1 MNFHEQKKNNI
12 NKEKLKEIY
21 KIEKKNK
28 KDVAIELTVPT
39 REDTE
44 IIIVKFGNLDYKL
57 DYYLKNYNDK
67 LELNRCVEVKIL
79 SAELV
84 EWGV

>member
-1 MNFHEQKKNNI
+1 M
-12 NKEKLKEIY
+12 NKEKLKEIFEIA
-21 KIEKKNK
+21 KENK
-28 KDVAIELTVPT
+28 KDIAIELTVPT

-67 LELNRCVEVKIL
+67 LELNRCAEVKIL

>member
-1 MNFHEQKKNNI
+1 M
-12 NKEKLKEIY
+12 NKEKLKEFF
-21 KIEKKNK
+21 KIAKENK
-28 KDVAIELTVPT
+28 KDIAIELTVPT

-57 DYYLKNYNDK
+57 DYYLKNYNDN
-67 LELNRCVEVKIL
+67 LELNRCAEVKIL

>member
-1 MNFHEQKKNNI
+1 M
-12 NKEKLKEIY
+12 NKEKLKEIFEIA
-21 KIEKKNK
+21 KADK

-39 REDTE
+39 RTATE
-44 IIIVKFGNLDYKL
+44 VIIVKNDNLDYKL
-57 DYYLKNYNDK
+57 SYYLNNYNDD
-67 LELNRCVEVKIL
+67 LELTRCTDIKIL

>member
-1 MNFHEQKKNNI
+1 M
-12 NKEKLKEIY
+12 NKEKLKDIFEIAR
-21 KIEKKNK
+21 ENK
-28 KDVAIELTVPT
+28 KDIAIELTVPT
-39 REDTE
+39 RQDTE

-57 DYYLKNYNDK
+57 DYYLKNYNDN
-67 LELNRCVEVKIL
+67 LELNRCAEVKIL

>member
-1 MNFHEQKKNNI
+1 M
-12 NKEKLKEIY
+12 NKEKLKEIFEIAQKY
-21 KIEKKNK
+21 N
-28 KDVAIELTVPT
+28 KDVAIELTIPT

-67 LELNRCVEVKIL
+67 LELNRCAEVKIL

>member
-1 MNFHEQKKNNI
+1 M
-12 NKEKLKEIY
+12 NKEKLKEIFEIA
-21 KIEKKNK
+21 KESN

-39 REDTE
+39 RTATE
-44 IIIVKFGNLDYKL
+44 IIIVKHDNLDYKL
-57 DYYLKNYNDK
+57 SYYLNNYNDN
-67 LELNRCVEVKIL
+67 LELERCVDIKIL

>member
-1 MNFHEQKKNNI
+1 MS
-12 NKEKLKEIY
+12 KEKLKEFF
-21 KIEKKNK
+21 KIAKENK
-28 KDVAIELTVPT
+28 KDIAIELTVPT

-67 LELNRCVEVKIL
+67 LELNRCAEVKIL

-84 EWGV
+84 ERGV

>member
-1 MNFHEQKKNNI
+1 M
-12 NKEKLKEIY
+12 NKEKLKEIF
-21 KIEKKNK
+21 KIAKDDN

-39 REDTE
+39 RTATE
-44 IIIVKFGNLDYKL
+44 IIIVKHDNLDYKL
-57 DYYLKNYNDK
+57 KYYLDNYNDN
-67 LELNRCVEVKIL
+67 LELNRCADIKIL

>member
-1 MNFHEQKKNNI
+1 M
-12 NKEKLKEIY
+12 NKEKLKEFF
-21 KIEKKNK
+21 KIAKENK
-28 KDVAIELTVPT
+28 KDIAIKLTVPT
-39 REDTE
+39 RQDTE

-57 DYYLKNYNDK
+57 DYYLKNYNDN
-67 LELNRCVEVKIL
+67 LELDRCAEVKIL

>member
-1 MNFHEQKKNNI
+1 M
-12 NKEKLKEIY
+12 NKEKLKEIFEVA
-21 KIEKKNK
+21 KENK
-28 KDVAIELTVPT
+28 KDIAVELTVPT
-39 REDTE
+39 RQDTE

-57 DYYLKNYNDK
+57 DYYLKNYNDN
-67 LELNRCVEVKIL
+67 LELNRCAEVKIL

>member
-1 MNFHEQKKNNI
+1 M
-12 NKEKLKEIY
+12 NKEKLKDIFEIAR
-21 KIEKKNK
+21 ENK
-28 KDVAIELTVPT
+28 KDIAIELTVPT

-67 LELNRCVEVKIL
+67 LELNRCAEVKIL

>member
-1 MNFHEQKKNNI
+1 MD
-12 NKEKLKEIY
+12 KEKLK
-21 KIEKKNK
+21 KIFELAKENK

-39 REDTE
+39 RTATE
-44 IIIVKFGNLDYKL
+44 IIIVKNDNLDYKL
-57 DYYLKNYNDK
+57 GYYLNNYNDN
-67 LELNRCVEVKIL
+67 LELTRCADIKIL

>member
-1 MNFHEQKKNNI
+1 M
-12 NKEKLKEIY
+12 NKEKLKEIFEIA
-21 KIEKKNK
+21 KENK

-39 REDTE
+39 RKDTE

-57 DYYLKNYNDK
+57 DYYLKNYNDN
-67 LELNRCVEVKIL
+67 LELNRCTEVKIL

>member
-1 MNFHEQKKNNI
+1 M
-12 NKEKLKEIY
+12 NKEKLKEIFEIA
-21 KIEKKNK
+21 KENK

-39 REDTE
+39 RSDTE

-67 LELNRCVEVKIL
+67 LELNRCVKVKIL

>member
-1 MNFHEQKKNNI
+1 M
-12 NKEKLKEIY
+12 NKEKLKEIFE
-21 KIEKKNK
+21 IAKNDN

-39 REDTE
+39 RTATE
-44 IIIVKFGNLDYKL
+44 IIIVKHDNLDYKL
-57 DYYLKNYNDK
+57 GYYLNNYNDN
-67 LELNRCVEVKIL
+67 LELSRCADIKML

>member
-1 MNFHEQKKNNI
+1 M
-12 NKEKLKEIY
+12 NKEKLKEIFEIA
-21 KIEKKNK
+21 KENK

-57 DYYLKNYNDK
+57 DYYLKNYNDN
-67 LELNRCVEVKIL
+67 LELNRCAEVKIL

>member
-1 MNFHEQKKNNI
+1 M
-12 NKEKLKEIY
+12 NKEKLKEIFEIA
-21 KIEKKNK
+21 KENK

-39 REDTE
+39 RKDTE

-57 DYYLKNYNDK
+57 DYYLKNYNDN
-67 LELNRCVEVKIL
+67 LELNRCAEVKIL

>member
-1 MNFHEQKKNNI
+1 MI
-12 NKEKLKEIY
+12 KEKLKEIFEIA
-21 KIEKKNK
+21 KENK

-67 LELNRCVEVKIL
+67 LELNRCAEVKIL